1 MLYTKSLTPLSG
13 IIVPITLW
21 AKRYTSKHYSK
32 GKNILNQKGI
42 YIYIYDLNPLEAG
55 YKSSRFYS

>member
-42 YIYIYDLNPLEAG
+42 YIYNLNPLEAG
-55 YKSSRFYS
+55 YKSPRFYS